1 MGPSAGQDGFNPE
14 LPAVHFLLTL
24 CLRHSTC
31 CFMVLHTES
40 PGSPSPLPPH
50 HTTPTPTH
58 PQPPVCTC
66 TPCICSLTASA
77 SARSCRYIWLTRLV
91 KSDRTEDQG

>member
-40 PGSPSPLPPH
+40 PGSPSPLAPH

-58 PQPPVCTC
+58 PQPLHMYLHALYLLFDRV
-66 TPCICSLTASA
+66 
-77 SARSCRYIWLTRLV
+77 RLRQV
-91 KSDRTEDQG
+91 LQVHLVDQVGEV